1 MTETLQALHALHAEM
16 RAQRLSQEHL
26 TSSVLTA
33 LQRLKEPKKETLI
46 LGPGGFTYESE
57 GYPFNALVVS
67 DNLNGTDI
75 EITERGQTYTYT
87 LQAGWNVLNVSD
99 GAYLTSATAISVML
113 VRDTRELFATFG
125 TRVTVENASSNPV
138 KTQLT
143 GSKVLQNTNTYTLN
157 IDANAQSQFQ
167 FLASAGKI
175 ARVNFIG
182 VYVPGL
188 TAATTGNQQIYI
200 TLGTATGYSDQ
211 RVYTATSP
219 SATGSVDIN
228 SSNVTSAIPEIRFSD
243 SIPLTV
249 TIFNATDVAQTGTAM
264 IQINYTEA
272 DLP

>member
-26 TSSVLTA
+26 TNSVLTA

-67 DNLNGTDI
+67 DSLNGSDI

-99 GAYLTSATAISVML
+99 GAYLTSSTAISVML

-125 TRVTVENASSNPV
+125 TRVTVENATSNPV

-143 GSKVLQNTNTYTLN
+143 GSNTTDINQVSITTSNYAQQLPSFTCNKITIVALPTNAETLYVGKSNVSNTVGVPFN
-157 IDANAQSQFQ
+157 KGDSQDF
-167 FLASAGKI
+167 
-175 ARVNFIG
+175 NFTNLDQL
-182 VYVPGL
+182 Y
-188 TAATTGNQQIYI
+188 IY
-200 TLGTATGYSDQ
+200 GTAGD
-211 RVYTATSP
+211 
-219 SATGSVDIN
+219 G
-228 SSNVTSAIPEIRFSD
+228 
-243 SIPLTV
+243 
-249 TIFNATDVAQTGTAM
+249 VA
-264 IQINYTEA
+264 YVVS
-272 DLP
+272 